1 MGDKVWCSI
10 DRDRRYDLMQGHTGE
25 HILFCSLKRECPDL
39 MLNKIYISPE
49 SKYLVVNH
57 DIAWEQIMNAVKFA
71 NSVIKDNLAVT
82 KSVMDRYNPDLK
94 KVRIKLDRIP
104 NNK

>member
-1 MGDKVWCSI
+1 
-10 DRDRRYDLMQGHTGE
+10 MQGHTGE

-49 SKYLVVNH
+49 SKYLVINH
-57 DIAWEQIMNAVKFA
+57 DIAWEQIRNAVKFA
-71 NSVIKDNLAVT
+71 NSVINDNLVVT
-82 KSVMDRYNPDLK
+82 RSVIDRYDLDLK

-104 NNK
+104 DNE